1 MSMPQKLI
9 VAIDGP
15 AGSGKSTSAK
25 IVAQSLGYLY
35 IDTGAMYRAITL
47 LAIRNKISKDE
58 DVIKLA
64 EHTDIKLDF
73 VDGET
78 KVKVNDE
85 DVTGEIRSHEV
96 NSKVSE
102 VSKIE
107 GVRKILV
114 NKQREMSKGDRGI
127 VMEGRDIGTVV
138 FPEADVKIFMTAS
151 IEARSERRMKEYL
164 EKGTDISLEEV
175 KKNLLSR
182 DNIDSHRDV
191 SPLTK
196 ADEAVDVDTSKV
208 SIPEQV
214 NIIIEE
220 IKKAAY
226 RKGIKFSACK
236 LKRNFKPY

>member
-25 IVAQSLGYLY
+25 IVAQKLGYLY

-47 LAIRNKISKDE
+47 LSIKNKISNDE

-64 EHTDIKLDF
+64 DGTDIKLDF
-73 VDGET
+73 IDGET
-78 KVKVNDE
+78 KVIVNDE
-85 DVTGEIRSHEV
+85 DVTGDIRTQEV
-96 NSKVSE
+96 NSQVSE
-102 VSKIE
+102 ISKIE

-164 EKGTDISLEEV
+164 EKGTDISLEDV
-175 KKNLLSR
+175 KENLLSR

-196 ADEAVDVDTSKV
+196 ADGAVDVDTSKV

-214 NIIIEE
+214 NIILEE
-220 IKKAAY
+220 IKKAAN
-226 RKGIKFSACK
+226 RKGIEFS
-236 LKRNFKPY
+236 LVS

>member
-1 MSMPQKLI
+1 MPQKLI

-25 IVAQSLGYLY
+25 IVAQKLGYLY

-47 LAIRNKISKDE
+47 LSIRNGISKKE

-64 EHTDIKLDF
+64 ERAKIKLDF
-73 VDGET
+73 IDGDT
-78 KVKVNDE
+78 KVKINGE
-85 DVTGEIRSHEV
+85 DVTGEIRTHEI
-96 NSKVSE
+96 NSKVSDI
-102 VSKIE
+102 SKIE

-114 NKQREMSKGDRGI
+114 RKQREMSKGDRGI
-127 VMEGRDIGTVV
+127 VMEGRDIGTIV

-164 EKGTDISLEEV
+164 EKGTDISLEDV
-175 KKNLLSR
+175 RKSLLNR
-182 DNIDSHRDV
+182 DQIDSHREV

-196 ADEAVDVDTSKV
+196 ADGAVDVDTSKV

-214 NIIIEE
+214 NLILEE
-220 IKKAAY
+220 IKKAAD
-226 RKGIKFSACK
+226 RKGIEFS
-236 LKRNFKPY
+236 LVS

>member
-25 IVAQSLGYLY
+25 IVAQKLGYLY

-47 LAIRNKISKDE
+47 LSIKNKTSKDE
-58 DVIKLA
+58 DIIKLA
-64 EHTDIKLDF
+64 DKIDIKLDF

-85 DVTGEIRSHEV
+85 DVTGAIRTREV
-96 NSKVSE
+96 NSRVSE
-102 VSKIE
+102 ISKIE

-114 NKQREMSKGDRGI
+114 KKQREMSDGSRGI

-138 FPEADVKIFMTAS
+138 FPDADVKIFMTAS
-151 IEARSERRMKEYL
+151 IEARSERRMKEYM
-164 EKGTDISLEEV
+164 EKGTDISLEDV
-175 KKNLLSR
+175 KENLLSR
-182 DNIDSHRDV
+182 DKIDSQRDV

-196 ADEAVDVDTSKV
+196 ADGAVDVDTSKV
-208 SIPEQV
+208 SISEQV
-214 NIIIEE
+214 NIILEE
-220 IKKAAY
+220 IKKAAN
-226 RKGIKFSACK
+226 RKGIEFS
-236 LKRNFKPY
+236 LVS

>member
-25 IVAQSLGYLY
+25 IVAQKLGYLY

-226 RKGIKFSACK
+226 RKGIKFSAVS
-236 LKRNFKPY
+236 

>member
-25 IVAQSLGYLY
+25 IVAQKLGYLY

-64 EHTDIKLDF
+64 EQTDIKLDF
-73 VDGET
+73 VDEET

-85 DVTGEIRSHEV
+85 NVTGEIRSHEV

-226 RKGIKFSACK
+226 RKGIKFSAVS
-236 LKRNFKPY
+236 

>member
-226 RKGIKFSACK
+226 RKGIKFSAC
-236 LKRNFKPY
+236 

>member
-25 IVAQSLGYLY
+25 IVAQKLGYLY
-35 IDTGAMYRAITL
+35 IDTGAMYRAVTL
-47 LAIRNKISKDE
+47 LSIKNKTSKDE

-64 EHTDIKLDF
+64 DKIDIKLDF

-85 DVTGEIRSHEV
+85 DVTGAIRTREV
-96 NSKVSE
+96 NSRVSE
-102 VSKIE
+102 ISKIE

-114 NKQREMSKGDRGI
+114 KKQREMSDGSRGI

-151 IEARSERRMKEYL
+151 IEARSERRMKEYM
-164 EKGTDISLEEV
+164 EKGTDISLEDV
-175 KKNLLSR
+175 KENLLSR
-182 DNIDSHRDV
+182 DKIDSQRDV

-196 ADEAVDVDTSKV
+196 ADGAVDVDTSKV
-208 SIPEQV
+208 SISEQV
-214 NIIIEE
+214 NIILEE
-220 IKKAAY
+220 IKKAAN
-226 RKGIKFSACK
+226 RKGIEFS
-236 LKRNFKPY
+236 LVS

>member
-25 IVAQSLGYLY
+25 IVARKLGYLY

-47 LAIRNKISKDE
+47 LSIKNKISKDE
-58 DVIKLA
+58 DVVKLA
-64 EHTDIKLDF
+64 DKIDIKLDF

-78 KVKVNDE
+78 KVKVDDQ
-85 DVTGEIRSHEV
+85 DVTREIRTREV
-96 NSKVSE
+96 NSLVSE
-102 VSKIE
+102 ISKIE

-114 NKQREMSKGDRGI
+114 KKQREMSDGNRGI
-127 VMEGRDIGTVV
+127 VMEGRDIGTIV

-151 IEARSERRMKEYL
+151 IEARSERRMKEYM
-164 EKGTDISLEEV
+164 EKGTDISLEDV
-175 KKNLLSR
+175 KENLLSR
-182 DNIDSHRDV
+182 DKIDSQRDV

-196 ADEAVDVDTSKV
+196 ADGAVDVDTSKV

-214 NIIIEE
+214 NIILEE
-220 IKKAAY
+220 IKKAAN
-226 RKGIKFSACK
+226 RKGIEFS
-236 LKRNFKPY
+236 LVS

>member
-25 IVAQSLGYLY
+25 IVAQKLGYLY

-47 LAIRNKISKDE
+47 LAIQNRISKD
-58 DVIKLA
+58 DDIIKLA
-64 EHTDIKLDF
+64 ELTDIRLDF
-73 VDGET
+73 VEGET
-78 KVKVNDE
+78 KVSVNGQDI
-85 DVTGEIRSHEV
+85 TGEIRTREV
-96 NSKVSE
+96 NSQVSE
-102 VSKIE
+102 ISKIE

-114 NKQREMSKGDRGI
+114 DKQREMSTGNRGI

-164 EKGTDISLEEV
+164 EKGTEISLEDV
-175 KKNLLSR
+175 KKNLLNR
-182 DNIDSHRDV
+182 DQIDSHREV

-196 ADEAVDVDTSKV
+196 ADGAVDVDTSKV

-214 NIIIEE
+214 NIILEE
-220 IKKAAY
+220 IKKAAQ
-226 RKGIKFSACK
+226 RKGIEFS
-236 LKRNFKPY
+236 LTS

>member
-1 MSMPQKLI
+1 MSMPEKLI

-25 IVAQSLGYLY
+25 IVAQKLGYLY

-47 LAIRNKISKDE
+47 LAIRKKISKVA

-64 EHTDIKLDF
+64 ERTDIKLDF
-73 VDGET
+73 VNGET
-78 KVKVNDE
+78 KVSVNGQ
-85 DVTGEIRSHEV
+85 DVTGEIRSYEV
-96 NSKVSE
+96 NSQVSDI
-102 VSKIE
+102 SKIE

-114 NKQREMSKGDRGI
+114 DKQREMSKGGRGI

-164 EKGTDISLEEV
+164 EKGTEISLEDV
-175 KKNLLSR
+175 KENLLSR
-182 DNIDSHRDV
+182 DKIDSQREV

-196 ADEAVDVDTSKV
+196 AEGAVDVDTSKV

-220 IKKAAY
+220 IKKAAQ
-226 RKGIKFSACK
+226 RKGIEFS
-236 LKRNFKPY
+236 LVS

>member
-25 IVAQSLGYLY
+25 IVAQKLGYLY

-47 LAIRNKISKDE
+47 LAIRSEISKRE
-58 DVIKLA
+58 DIIKLA
-64 EHTDIKLDF
+64 DRTDIKLDF

-78 KVKVNDE
+78 KVKVNDL
-85 DVTGEIRSHEV
+85 DITNEIRSHKV
-96 NSKVSE
+96 NSRVSE
-102 VSKIE
+102 ISKIE
-107 GVRKILV
+107 GVRKLLV

-151 IEARSERRMKEYL
+151 IEARSERRMKEYM
-164 EKGTDISLEEV
+164 EKGTDISLEDV
-175 KKNLLSR
+175 KENLLSR
-182 DNIDSHRDV
+182 DKIDSQRDV

-196 ADEAVDVDTSKV
+196 ADGAVDVDTSKV

-214 NIIIEE
+214 NIILKE
-220 IKKAAY
+220 IKKAAN
-226 RKGIKFSACK
+226 RKGIEFS
-236 LKRNFKPY
+236 LVS